1 MFRKLLSRDP
11 MPTNLLGAVAP
22 GVEYA
27 ARRPVLSRQR
37 RQTAQIPSG
46 GPVQGGG
53 GNGWLGG

>member
-1 MFRKLLSRDP
+1 MFLHSTLSIRGQALP
-11 MPTNLLGAVAP
+11 
-22 GVEYA
+22 